1 MVCRMATEERRVT
14 VTLRDVAEQAGV
26 SISTA
31 SRALTGTRRVHPEL
45 ITRVEDAARDLGYR
59 PNQAARSLRMARTQT
74 FGVIFNRLESPVML
88 DLLDGLNAGSA
99 ERDYTLLVTS
109 ARGDASVYRHLMRRL
124 FERRVDGLL
133 LSSPEDVGAELET
146 FHAAGTPVVGLLR
159 RGPGA
164 EDVPIVT
171 AAVGA
176 ARTAAVQR
184 LGELGHRRVALVGR
198 DFVSSEVSASASA
211 ANVELVAH
219 QTAVGETPEAF
230 AAAVRDLATGSRP
243 ATGFIVDY
251 PRSSMLVG
259 VLRELGI
266 EVPEQASVV
275 TFTESRLTAGLIY
288 PPMAA
293 IDVDTHEIGRRASS
307 LIADWVDGTPPPAV
321 TALDVARFIERPSIG
336 PAPMGAS

>member
-1 MVCRMATEERRVT
+1 MVCRMTIEERRAT

-45 ITRVEDAARDLGYR
+45 IARVEAAARDLGYR

-109 ARGDASVYRHLMRRL
+109 ARDDASVYRRLMQRL

-133 LSSPEDVGAELET
+133 LSSPEEVGVELET
-146 FHAAGTPVVGLLR
+146 FRAAGTPVLGLLR

-164 EDVPIVT
+164 EEVPIVT

-176 ARTAAVQR
+176 ARSAALRR
-184 LGELGHRRVALVGR
+184 LGELGHRRVATIGR
-198 DFVSSEVSASASA
+198 DFVSRAVAASA
-211 ANVELVAH
+211 AAADVELVAH
-219 QTAVGETPEAF
+219 QTASAF
-230 AAAVRDLATGSRP
+230 AAAVRDLATGPRAAS
-243 ATGFIVDY
+243 GFIVDY

-259 VLRELGI
+259 ILRELGI

-307 LIADWVDGTPPPAV
+307 LIADWVDGTPPPSV

-336 PAPMGAS
+336 PAPPGGS

>member
-1 MVCRMATEERRVT
+1 MATEERRIT

-45 ITRVEDAARDLGYR
+45 IERVESAASDLGYR
-59 PNQAARSLRMARTQT
+59 PNQAARSLRMARTMT

-109 ARGDASVYRHLMRRL
+109 ARNDPTVYRHLIRRL

-133 LSSPEDVGAELET
+133 LSSPEGIEPELAT
-146 FHAAGTPVVGLLR
+146 FRAAGTPVLALLR

-164 EDVPIVT
+164 EDIPVVT
-171 AAVGA
+171 AAVA
-176 ARTAAVQR
+176 DARAKAIRR
-184 LGELGHRRVALVGR
+184 LAELGHRRVATIGG
-198 DFVSSEVSASASA
+198 DFVSGALATSAGVEIVQHQPAEGAPADVFAREVR
-211 ANVELVAH
+211 E
-219 QTAVGETPEAF
+219 
-230 AAAVRDLATGSRP
+230 LATGP
-243 ATGFIVDY
+243 TPVTGFIVDY

-266 EVPEQASVV
+266 EVPADASVV
-275 TFTESRLTAGLIY
+275 TFTESRLTEGLIY

-293 IDVDTHEIGRRASS
+293 IDVDTQEIGRHASA
-307 LIADWVDGTPPPAV
+307 LVADWVEGEEPPPV
-321 TALDVARFIERPSIG
+321 TSLQVARFIERPSIG
-336 PAPMGAS
+336 PAPAGLS